1 MNRIYRRVWNR
12 QLNALVVASELATG
26 DSGGTASRDPR
37 TSLLTPSALA
47 LALLCVLA
55 SGPASATESNQS
67 LRDLQALAAKYTQT
81 LPVKVDAEVALAAA
95 ARQAQATPAISA
107 DTRVGLQLSTA
118 SLPLVHEVLPAA
130 VQVKLGANASPQ
142 HVPTPALAADVR
154 AQLGIG
160 AGTQVDTSLAANVS
174 SGSAS
179 PLGLTAD
186 AKAKARVG
194 IAGAPVAS
202 VGAGAK
208 AAAGITTS
216 SQGLSGLKAG
226 IDGNADSHLAIA
238 GHRIEGQG
246 KASATAAVSLPAK
259 EELPGETD
267 DRAITA
273 AFDAGVAGKVRVQG
287 PGGQDVVADRN
298 LKLAGRTVV
307 SAQASTLG
315 LGGLHHGALGD
326 LGGAVGGVVHGVVG
340 TVGSAAGE
348 TLHETVGTVG
358 SAVGGTLH
366 NTVGAVGG
374 TLHGAAGTVG
384 GAVGGVVHDV
394 VGTVGSAVGGTLH
407 ETVGAVGGAVS
418 GVLNGTVGTVGGAV
432 GGTLH
437 NTVGAVGGTLHGAV
451 GTVGSAVGGV
461 LNGTVGNVG
470 GSLGDTLNNTVG
482 AVGGVLDGTVG
493 TVGGAVGGAL
503 NGTVGTI
510 GSAVGGALNGTVGA
524 VGGVL
529 DGTVGTVGG
538 AVGGALNGTVGTV
551 DSAVGG
557 ALNGT
562 VGAVGGVLDGT
573 VGTVGGAV
581 GGALNGTVGTIGSAV
596 GGALNG
602 TVGAVGGVLDGT
614 VGTVG
619 SAVGGA
625 LNGTVGAVGGVLD
638 GTVGT
643 VGGAVGGALNGTVG
657 TVGSAVGS
665 ALNGTVGAVGGVL
678 DGTSGTV
685 GGAVGGALNGTVGA
699 VGGVL
704 DGTVGTV
711 GGALNGTVGTVGSAV
726 GGALN
731 GTVGAVG
738 GVLDG
743 TVGTVGGALN
753 GTVGTVGSA
762 VGGALNGT
770 VGAVGGVLDGTVG
783 TVGGALNGT
792 VGTVG
797 SAVGGAL
804 NGTVGAV
811 GGVLDGTVGTV
822 GGAVGGALNGT
833 VGTVGS
839 AVGGA
844 LNGTVGAVGGVLD
857 GTVGAVGGAVGGVLN
872 GTVGTVGSAVG
883 GALNGTVGAVGGAV
897 GGVLNGTVGAVGG
910 AVGGVLNGTV
920 GTIGGAVGGALNN
933 TVGSV
938 GSVVGGLLGG
948 GSTTPGSGL
957 DGVLTG
963 TLGNVGGAVGNL
975 LEGNLNGTVNN
986 LGGAVGGLV
995 GGTLGGLGLTQPSA
1009 IPPDSPKAP
1018 APADPNAGLIIGTGG
1033 LVGNVGQLIG
1043 PTTSSLFGGDGY
1055 LHNGNLKL
1063 SNANVM
1069 QAYSTVNVLGL
1080 PVVNLSPVGSTLN
1093 GLGGAVTG
1101 GSSHLT
1107 LIGGVTS
1114 DSYIYNIN
1122 NGNPGGLLGL
1132 LLPTDSPAWAAKC
1145 LDIALADISCWAVNA
1160 AQDYQVLMGDGA
1172 FANGSKEVVIGA
1184 NARHEL
1190 PKVDANVAFPGA
1202 GPNDPT
1208 NPTGVPTADYAARM
1222 GHSVIVGDSAVGTAN
1237 GQTLLGAEATSNQA
1251 NSVALGY
1258 RSAALRGAQASYSAY
1273 GLTAAQVSAG
1283 EVSVGTA
1290 NGGERQITNLAA
1302 GSANTD
1308 AVNVAQLKGA
1318 ISLIDDVSAGAV
1330 MYDVDGA
1337 GNPDYRRVTLGNGT
1351 GTTTIGNLAAGA
1363 VTAGSLEAVNG
1374 GQLATTNA
1382 AIAGFFGGITA
1393 FDPVSGAFTAPLF
1406 EISTIS
1412 TDGAIAQGLY
1422 NNATDAFDAVDGSL
1436 VNLNTQ
1442 INDIRNGGTKYLRVN
1457 STGVEAVAT
1466 GADSIAV
1473 GTNARA
1479 TAANA
1484 IAVGA
1489 GSLADRANSVSIGAA
1504 GAERQVTNL
1513 AAGTAATDAVNLGQL
1528 QASEEGALRYDLNG
1542 DGSVNYASATLGQGG
1557 TATTLRNL
1565 GPGQVSATST
1575 EAINGA
1581 QLFAA
1586 NQAVAT
1592 HLGGGAA
1599 VNAAGVLTAPTY
1611 TINNIAANGTISQ
1624 GSYNDVGTAFDA
1636 VSNSLANVAD
1646 QTDDIDKRAVK
1657 YDVDGSGNVVNT
1669 VTLSGTGTGAV
1680 KVTNVAAGS
1689 ILAGSSDAITGDQLF
1704 STNSTI
1710 ASYFG
1715 GSTAF
1720 DGTTNLWTAPS
1731 FSISSI
1737 ATDGTLTANDYSN
1750 VTAAFSAVDGSL
1762 RVLNQ
1767 RITNGGG
1774 SPYLAVNSSAAAAAA
1789 AGAEALAVGPQASA
1803 AGASAVAVGNGA
1815 NASADNSVALG
1826 AGSVASVGAQSGYT
1840 GAYGQTGASNS
1851 AGEVSVGSSGSE
1863 RKITHV
1869 ADGSDDHDATNVGQ
1883 LKNGVNYAIDQSKAY
1898 TDQKIQNITNVAGSF
1913 RANNSNNLADPAATG
1928 ANSAAGG
1935 AGSTAAGANST
1946 ALGNGSQAQAD
1957 NSVALGAG
1965 SVANRA
1971 NTVSVGASGA
1981 ERQVVNVADGTQATD
1996 AVNVRQLQASQQG
2009 TIRYDTTVNGATNFN
2024 SVTLGSSTSG
2034 PTTVRNVAAGTA
2046 GTDAVNVDQLKSG
2059 MAQTL
2064 DWSKAYTDERMGG
2077 FERDL
2082 RRTDNRASAGIASA
2096 MATASLPQPSEAG
2109 RSMASFAAGSYN
2121 GESGVAVGLSGV
2133 SEGGRW
2139 IYKFSGSTNSRGE
2152 AGVAVGAGIQW

>member
-26 DSGGTASRDPR
+26 DSGGGAARDPR
-37 TSLLTPSALA
+37 AFLLMPTALA
-47 LALLCVLA
+47 LALLCALA
-55 SGPASATESNQS
+55 SGHAGASETNQS
-67 LRDLQALAAKYTQT
+67 LRDLQALAAKYAQPM
-81 LPVKVDAEVALAAA
+81 PVKVDAEVALAAA
-95 ARQAQATPAISA
+95 ARQAQSSPAISA
-107 DTRVGLQLSTA
+107 DARLGLQLNTT
-118 SLPLVHEVLPAA
+118 SLPVVRDVLPAA
-130 VQVKLGANASPQ
+130 VQVKLAANTTPKQVA
-142 HVPTPALAADVR
+142 VPALAADVR
-154 AQLGIG
+154 ATVGLGNTAIK
-160 AGTQVDTSLAANVS
+160 AAQVDASLAAHVAP
-174 SGSAS
+174 GAQA
-179 PLGLTAD
+179 PLGVAAD
-186 AKAKARVG
+186 ARARAKVG
-194 IAGAPVAS
+194 IAGHQVAS
-202 VGAGAK
+202 IDSGAQ
-208 AAAGITTS
+208 AAAG
-216 SQGLSGLKAG
+216 LSGSSLKASV
-226 IDGNADSHLAIA
+226 DGDTDAHLAVA
-238 GHRIEGQG
+238 GHHIEGQG
-246 KASATAAVSLPAK
+246 QARATAAVTLPAK
-259 EELPGETD
+259 EELPGDTH
-267 DRAITA
+267 DRAISA
-273 AFDAGVAGKVRVQG
+273 AFDAGAAGKVRVQA
-287 PGGQDVVADRN
+287 PDGQEVVADRN
-298 LKLAGRTVV
+298 LKLAGQATVAAQH
-307 SAQASTLG
+307 SALG
-315 LGGLHHGALGD
+315 VGGLV
-326 LGGAVGGVVHGVVG
+326 GGAVD
-340 TVGSAAGE
+340 
-348 TLHETVGTVG
+348 
-358 SAVGGTLH
+358 
-366 NTVGAVGG
+366 AVGG
-374 TLHGAAGTVG
+374 TLHGAAG
-384 GAVGGVVHDV
+384 AVGS
-394 VGTVGSAVGGTLH
+394 T
-407 ETVGAVGGAVS
+407 
-418 GVLNGTVGTVGGAV
+418 
-432 GGTLH
+432 
-437 NTVGAVGGTLHGAV
+437 
-451 GTVGSAVGGV
+451 
-461 LNGTVGNVG
+461 
-470 GSLGDTLNNTVG
+470 
-482 AVGGVLDGTVG
+482 
-493 TVGGAVGGAL
+493 VGGAL
-503 NGTVGTI
+503 N
-510 GSAVGGALNGTVGA
+510 
-524 VGGVL
+524 
-529 DGTVGTVGG
+529 
-538 AVGGALNGTVGTV
+538 
-551 DSAVGG
+551 
-557 ALNGT
+557 
-562 VGAVGGVLDGT
+562 
-573 VGTVGGAV
+573 
-581 GGALNGTVGTIGSAV
+581 
-596 GGALNG
+596 
-602 TVGAVGGVLDGT
+602 
-614 VGTVG
+614 
-619 SAVGGA
+619 
-625 LNGTVGAVGGVLD
+625 

-657 TVGSAVGS
+657 TVGGAVGG
-665 ALNGTVGAVGGVL
+665 ALNGTVGAVGGAVGGAL
-678 DGTSGTV
+678 NGTVGTV

-699 VGGVL
+699 VGGAVGGTL
-704 DGTVGTV
+704 NNTVGVVGGAV
-711 GGALNGTVGTVGSAV
+711 GGALNGTVGTVGGAVSGALNNTVGAVGGAV

-731 GTVGAVG
+731 GTVGQVGSAVG
-738 GVLDG
+738 GA
-743 TVGTVGGALN
+743 VGGALN
-753 GTVGTVGSA
+753 GTVGTVG
-762 VGGALNGT
+762 GA
-770 VGAVGGVLDGTVG
+770 
-783 TVGGALNGT
+783 VGGALNGT

-797 SAVGGAL
+797 GAVGGAL
-804 NGTVGAV
+804 NGTVGQVGGAV
-811 GGVLDGTVGTV
+811 GGALNGTVGTV
-822 GGAVGGALNGT
+822 GGAVGGTLNNTVGAVGGALNGT

-844 LNGTVGAVGGVLD
+844 LNGTVGQVGGAVGGTLNN
-857 GTVGAVGGAVGGVLN
+857 TVGAVGGALN
-872 GTVGTVGSAVG
+872 GTVGSAVG
-883 GALNGTVGAVGGAV
+883 GALNGTVGQVGGAV
-897 GGVLNGTVGAVGG
+897 GGT
-910 AVGGVLNGTV
+910 
-920 GTIGGAVGGALNN
+920 LNN
-933 TVGSV
+933 TVGTV
-938 GSVVGGLLGG
+938 GSAVGGILNGTTGSPGTGLGG
-948 GSTTPGSGL
+948 VLGS
-957 DGVLTG
+957 
-963 TLGNVGGAVGNL
+963 TLGNVGSAVGNL
-975 LEGNLNGTVNN
+975 LNGNLNGTVGN
-986 LGGAVGGLV
+986 LGSAVGGLV
-995 GGTLGGLGLTQPSA
+995 GGTLGSLGLTQPSA
-1009 IPPDSPKAP
+1009 IPPTSPKAP

-1043 PTTSSLFGGDGY
+1043 PTTTSLFGGDGY
-1055 LHNGNLKL
+1055 VSNGNLKL

-1069 QAYSTVNVLGL
+1069 QTYSAVNVLGL

-1093 GLGGAVTG
+1093 GLGGAATG

-1190 PKVDANVAFPGA
+1190 PKVDANVAFPGD
-1202 GPNDPT
+1202 GVNDPS

-1237 GQTLLGAEATSNQA
+1237 GQTLLGAESTSNQA

-1273 GLTAAQVSAG
+1273 GFTAPQVSAG

-1290 NGGERQITNLAA
+1290 GGGERQITNVAA
-1302 GSANTD
+1302 GSGNTD

-1318 ISLIDDVSAGAV
+1318 ISLINGVADAAVTYDLDAG
-1330 MYDVDGA
+1330 
-1337 GNPDYRRVTLGNGT
+1337 GNPNYRRVTLGAGT

-1374 GQLATTNA
+1374 GQLAATNS
-1382 AIAGFFGGITA
+1382 AIASFFGGRAA
-1393 FDPVSGAFTAPLF
+1393 FDPASGIFTAPLF

-1412 TDGAIAQGLY
+1412 TTGAIAQGLY
-1422 NNATDAFDAVDGSL
+1422 TNATDAFAAVDGSL

-1442 INDIRNGGTKYLRVN
+1442 ITDIRNGGTKYLRVN
-1457 STGVEAVAT
+1457 STGTEAVAS

-1479 TAANA
+1479 TAANS

-1489 GSLADRANSVSIGAA
+1489 GSLADRANTVSIGAA
-1504 GAERQVTNL
+1504 GAERQVINV
-1513 AAGTAATDAVNLGQL
+1513 AAGTAATDAVNVGQL
-1528 QASEEGALRYDLNG
+1528 QASEQGALRYDLNA
-1542 DGSVNYASATLGQGG
+1542 DGSVNYASATLGQAG

-1565 GPGQVSATST
+1565 GPGQVSATSS

-1599 VNAAGVLTAPTY
+1599 VSASGVLTAPTY
-1611 TINNIAANGTISQ
+1611 SINNVAANGTVTK

-1646 QTDDIDKRAVK
+1646 QTGEIDKLAVK
-1657 YDVDGSGNVVNT
+1657 YDVDGSGNVLNS
-1669 VTLSGTGTGAV
+1669 VTLTGTGTGAV
-1680 KVTNVAAGS
+1680 KITNVAAGS

-1704 STNSTI
+1704 STHSTI
-1710 ASYFG
+1710 ANYFG
-1715 GSTAF
+1715 GTTAYN
-1720 DGTTNLWTAPS
+1720 GTTNAWTAPT

-1737 ATDGTLTANDYSN
+1737 ATDGTFTSGDYNN
-1750 VTAAFSAVDGSL
+1750 VTAAFTAVDGSL
-1762 RVLNQ
+1762 KVLNQ

-1774 SPYLAVNSSAAAAAA
+1774 GSAYLAVNSTAAAATA
-1789 AGAEALAVGPQASA
+1789 AGAEGVAVGPQASA
-1803 AGASAVAVGNGA
+1803 AGANSVAVGNGA
-1815 NASADNSVALG
+1815 SSSAGNSVALG

-1869 ADGSDDHDATNVGQ
+1869 ADGSDTYDATNVGQ
-1883 LKNGVNYAIDQSKAY
+1883 LKNGVNYAIDESKKY

-1913 RANNSNNLADPAATG
+1913 RANNTNNLADPSASG

-1981 ERQVVNVADGTQATD
+1981 ERQVVNVADGSQATD

-2009 TIRYDTTVNGATNFN
+2009 TIRYDTTVNGATNYN
-2024 SVTLGSSTSG
+2024 SVTLGSTSSG

-2082 RRTDNRASAGIASA
+2082 RKTDNRASAGIASA
-2096 MATASLPQPSEAG
+2096 MATAALPQPSEAG
-2109 RSMASFAAGSYN
+2109 RSMASIAAGSYN
-2121 GESGVAVGLSGV
+2121 GESGVALGISGV

>member
-26 DSGGTASRDPR
+26 DSGGSAARDPR
-37 TSLLTPSALA
+37 SILLVPTALA
-47 LALLCVLA
+47 LALLCALA
-55 SGPASATESNQS
+55 SGHAGASESNQS
-67 LRDLQALAAKYTQT
+67 LRDLQALAAKYTQPM
-81 LPVKVDAEVALAAA
+81 PVKVDAEVALAAA
-95 ARQAQATPAISA
+95 ARQAQSSPAISA
-107 DTRVGLQLSTA
+107 DARVGLQLSTA
-118 SLPLVHEVLPAA
+118 SLPVVRDVLPAT
-130 VQVKLGANASPQ
+130 VQVKLAAGSTPKQVA
-142 HVPTPALAADVR
+142 VPGLAADVR
-154 AQLGIG
+154 ASVGLGN
-160 AGTQVDTSLAANVS
+160 AALRAAQADASLAAQV
-174 SGSAS
+174 APAAQA
-179 PLGLTAD
+179 PLGIAAD
-186 AKAKARVG
+186 ARARAKVG
-194 IAGAPVAS
+194 LAGAQVAS
-202 VGAGAK
+202 IDSSAK
-208 AAAGITTS
+208 AAAGVS
-216 SQGLSGLKAG
+216 AASAGGLPGLKATAAG
-226 IDGNADSHLAIA
+226 ALDAKLTMA
-238 GHRIEGQG
+238 GHQIDAQGQA
-246 KASATAAVSLPAK
+246 KATAAVTLPAK
-259 EELPGETD
+259 EELPGETH

-273 AFDAGVAGKVRVQG
+273 AFDTGVAGKVRVQA
-287 PGGQDVVADRN
+287 PDGQEVVADRN
-298 LKLAGRTVV
+298 LKLAGQATVAAQN
-307 SAQASTLG
+307 SALG
-315 LGGLHHGALGD
+315 VGGL
-326 LGGAVGGVVHGVVG
+326 VGGVV
-340 TVGSAAGE
+340 
-348 TLHETVGTVG
+348 
-358 SAVGGTLH
+358 
-366 NTVGAVGG
+366 
-374 TLHGAAGTVG
+374 GAAG
-384 GAVGGVVHDV
+384 
-394 VGTVGSAVGGTLH
+394 
-407 ETVGAVGGAVS
+407 
-418 GVLNGTVGTVGGAV
+418 N
-432 GGTLH
+432 
-437 NTVGAVGGTLHGAV
+437 
-451 GTVGSAVGGV
+451 
-461 LNGTVGNVG
+461 
-470 GSLGDTLNNTVG
+470 
-482 AVGGVLDGTVG
+482 
-493 TVGGAVGGAL
+493 AVGGAL
-503 NGTVGTI
+503 NGTVG
-510 GSAVGGALNGTVGA
+510 SMGGALGGT
-524 VGGVL
+524 L
-529 DGTVGTVGG
+529 NNTV
-538 AVGGALNGTVGTV
+538 
-551 DSAVGG
+551 
-557 ALNGT
+557 
-562 VGAVGGVLDGT
+562 
-573 VGTVGGAV
+573 
-581 GGALNGTVGTIGSAV
+581 
-596 GGALNG
+596 
-602 TVGAVGGVLDGT
+602 
-614 VGTVG
+614 
-619 SAVGGA
+619 
-625 LNGTVGAVGGVLD
+625 
-638 GTVGT
+638 
-643 VGGAVGGALNGTVG
+643 
-657 TVGSAVGS
+657 
-665 ALNGTVGAVGGVL
+665 
-678 DGTSGTV
+678 
-685 GGAVGGALNGTVGA
+685 
-699 VGGVL
+699 
-704 DGTVGTV
+704 
-711 GGALNGTVGTVGSAV
+711 
-726 GGALN
+726 
-731 GTVGAVG
+731 
-738 GVLDG
+738 
-743 TVGTVGGALN
+743 
-753 GTVGTVGSA
+753 
-762 VGGALNGT
+762 
-770 VGAVGGVLDGTVG
+770 
-783 TVGGALNGT
+783 
-792 VGTVG
+792 
-797 SAVGGAL
+797 
-804 NGTVGAV
+804 
-811 GGVLDGTVGTV
+811 
-822 GGAVGGALNGT
+822 GAVGGALNGT

-844 LNGTVGAVGGVLD
+844 LNGTVGSVGGAVGGTLNNTVGAVGGALNSAVGTVGGALNGTVGNVGGAVGGTLNNTVGAVGGALNGAVGTVGTVGGAVGGALNGTVGNVGGAVGGTLNNTVGAVGGALNGAVGTVGGALNGTVGNVGGAVGGTLNNTVGAVGGALNGAVGTVGAVSGAVGGALNGTVGNVGGSVGGTLNNTLGAVGGALNGAVGTVGAVGGAVSGALNGTVGNVGGAVGGTLNNTVGAVGGALNGAV
-857 GTVGAVGGAVGGVLN
+857 GTVGAVGGAVGGALNGTVGNVGGAVGGTLNNTVGAVGGALNGTVGTVGGAVGGALN

-883 GALNGTVGAVGGAV
+883 TVGSTV
-897 GGVLNGTVGAVGG
+897 GGVLSGATGG
-910 AVGGVLNGTV
+910 STGGLGGVLGN
-920 GTIGGAVGGALNN
+920 
-933 TVGSV
+933 
-938 GSVVGGLLGG
+938 
-948 GSTTPGSGL
+948 
-957 DGVLTG
+957 
-963 TLGNVGGAVGNL
+963 TLGNVGSAVGNL
-975 LEGNLNGTVNN
+975 LNGNLNGTLGN
-986 LGGAVGGLV
+986 LGSAVGGLV
-995 GGTLGGLGLTQPSA
+995 GGTLGGLGLTKPSA
-1009 IPPDSPKAP
+1009 IPPTSPKAP
-1018 APADPNAGLIIGTGG
+1018 AAADPNAGLIIGTGG

-1043 PTTSSLFGGDGY
+1043 PTTTSLFGGNGY
-1055 LHNGNLKL
+1055 LSNGNLKL

-1069 QAYSTVNVLGL
+1069 QTYSTVNVLGL

-1132 LLPTDSPAWAAKC
+1132 LLPKDSPAWAAKC

-1202 GPNDPT
+1202 GTNDPS

-1273 GLTAAQVSAG
+1273 GLTAPQVSAG

-1290 NGGERQITNLAA
+1290 GGGERQITNLAA

-1318 ISLIDDVSAGAV
+1318 ISLINGVADVAV
-1330 MYDVDGA
+1330 TYDLDGA
-1337 GNPDYRRVTLGNGT
+1337 GNPNYRRVTLGAGT
-1351 GTTTIGNLAAGA
+1351 GTTTIGNLAGGA

-1374 GQLATTNA
+1374 GQLAGTNA
-1382 AIAGFFGGITA
+1382 AIASFFGGRAA
-1393 FDPVSGAFTAPLF
+1393 FDPATGAFTAPLF

-1412 TDGAIAQGLY
+1412 TGGAIAKGLY
-1422 NNATDAFDAVDGSL
+1422 TNATDAFAAVDGSL

-1442 INDIRNGGTKYLRVN
+1442 ITDIRNGGTKYLRVN
-1457 STGVEAVAT
+1457 STGTEAVASGT
-1466 GADSIAV
+1466 DSIAV

-1479 TAANA
+1479 TAANS

-1504 GAERQVTNL
+1504 GAERQVTNM
-1513 AAGTAATDAVNLGQL
+1513 AAGTAATDAVNVGQL
-1528 QASEEGALRYDLNG
+1528 QAAAAGALRYDLNG

-1565 GPGQVSATST
+1565 GPGQVSATSS

-1599 VNAAGVLTAPTY
+1599 VNASGVLTAPTY
-1611 TINNIAANGTISQ
+1611 SINNIAANGTITK

-1646 QTDDIDKRAVK
+1646 QTGEIDKLAVK
-1657 YDVDGSGNVVNT
+1657 YDVDGSGNVINSVS
-1669 VTLSGTGTGAV
+1669 LKGTGTGAV

-1704 STNSTI
+1704 STHSTI

-1715 GSTAF
+1715 GNTAF
-1720 DGTTNLWTAPS
+1720 NGTTNVWTAPK

-1737 ATDGTLTANDYSN
+1737 ATDGSFTSGDYNN
-1750 VTAAFSAVDGSL
+1750 VTAAFNAVDGSL
-1762 RVLNQ
+1762 KVLNQ

-1774 SPYLAVNSSAAAAAA
+1774 GSAYLAVNSTAAAATA
-1789 AGAEALAVGPQASA
+1789 AGAEAVAVGPQASA
-1803 AGASAVAVGNGA
+1803 AGANSVAVGNGA
-1815 NASADNSVALG
+1815 SSSAGNSVALG

-1883 LKNGVNYAIDQSKAY
+1883 LKNGVNYAIDQSKSY
-1898 TDQKIQNITNVAGSF
+1898 TDQKIKNITNVAGSF
-1913 RANNSNNLADPAATG
+1913 RANNTNNLADPSASG

-1971 NTVSVGASGA
+1971 NTVSVGAAGA
-1981 ERQVVNVADGTQATD
+1981 ERQVVNVADGSQATD

-2009 TIRYDTTVNGATNFN
+2009 TIRYDTTVNGATNYN
-2024 SVTLGSSTSG
+2024 SVTLGSTGSG

-2082 RRTDNRASAGIASA
+2082 RKTDNRASAGIASA
-2096 MATASLPQPSEAG
+2096 MATAALPQPSEAG
-2109 RSMASFAAGSYN
+2109 RSMASIAAGSYN
-2121 GESGVAVGLSGV
+2121 GESGVALGISGV

>member
-26 DSGGTASRDPR
+26 DSGGSAARDPR
-37 TSLLTPSALA
+37 SALLMPTALA
-47 LALLCVLA
+47 LALLCALA
-55 SGPASATESNQS
+55 SGHAGASESNQS
-67 LRDLQALAAKYTQT
+67 LRDLQALAAKYAQ
-81 LPVKVDAEVALAAA
+81 PMPAKVDAEVALAAA
-95 ARQAQATPAISA
+95 SRQAQSSPAISA
-107 DTRVGLQLSTA
+107 DARVGLQLSTN
-118 SLPLVHEVLPAA
+118 SLPIVRDVLPAT
-130 VQVKLGANASPQ
+130 VQVKLAANAAPKQ
-142 HVPTPALAADVR
+142 VAVPALAADVR
-154 AQLGIG
+154 ANVGLGHAASHVAKID
-160 AGTQVDTSLAANVS
+160 ASLAANVAP
-174 SGSAS
+174 SAHA
-179 PLGLTAD
+179 PLGVAAD
-186 AKAKARVG
+186 AQAKAGVG
-194 IAGAPVAS
+194 IAGTQVAS
-202 VGAGAK
+202 IDTGAKSAAAVAGAP
-208 AAAGITTS
+208 AGS
-216 SQGLSGLKAG
+216 LSGLKASVDG
-226 IDGNADSHLAIA
+226 KVDSQLKLAGHQIDGQ
-238 GHRIEGQG
+238 GQV
-246 KASATAAVSLPAK
+246 KATAAVTLPAK
-259 EELPGETD
+259 EELPGETH

-273 AFDAGVAGKVRVQG
+273 AFDTGVAGKVRVQA
-287 PGGQDVVADRN
+287 PDGQEVVADRN
-298 LKLAGRTVV
+298 LKLAGQATVAAQN
-307 SAQASTLG
+307 SALG
-315 LGGLHHGALGD
+315 VGGL
-326 LGGAVGGVVHGVVG
+326 VGGVV
-340 TVGSAAGE
+340 
-348 TLHETVGTVG
+348 
-358 SAVGGTLH
+358 
-366 NTVGAVGG
+366 
-374 TLHGAAGTVG
+374 GAAG
-384 GAVGGVVHDV
+384 
-394 VGTVGSAVGGTLH
+394 
-407 ETVGAVGGAVS
+407 
-418 GVLNGTVGTVGGAV
+418 
-432 GGTLH
+432 
-437 NTVGAVGGTLHGAV
+437 
-451 GTVGSAVGGV
+451 
-461 LNGTVGNVG
+461 
-470 GSLGDTLNNTVG
+470 G

-493 TVGGAVGGAL
+493 NTVDAVGGAL
-503 NGTVGTI
+503 H
-510 GSAVGGALNGTVGA
+510 
-524 VGGVL
+524 
-529 DGTVGTVGG
+529 GTVGTVGG
-538 AVGGALNGTVGTV
+538 AVGSTLNG
-551 DSAVGG
+551 A
-557 ALNGT
+557 
-562 VGAVGGVLDGT
+562 
-573 VGTVGGAV
+573 
-581 GGALNGTVGTIGSAV
+581 
-596 GGALNG
+596 
-602 TVGAVGGVLDGT
+602 
-614 VGTVG
+614 
-619 SAVGGA
+619 
-625 LNGTVGAVGGVLD
+625 
-638 GTVGT
+638 
-643 VGGAVGGALNGTVG
+643 
-657 TVGSAVGS
+657 
-665 ALNGTVGAVGGVL
+665 
-678 DGTSGTV
+678 
-685 GGAVGGALNGTVGA
+685 
-699 VGGVL
+699 
-704 DGTVGTV
+704 
-711 GGALNGTVGTVGSAV
+711 
-726 GGALN
+726 
-731 GTVGAVG
+731 
-738 GVLDG
+738 
-743 TVGTVGGALN
+743 
-753 GTVGTVGSA
+753 
-762 VGGALNGT
+762 
-770 VGAVGGVLDGTVG
+770 
-783 TVGGALNGT
+783 
-792 VGTVG
+792 
-797 SAVGGAL
+797 
-804 NGTVGAV
+804 
-811 GGVLDGTVGTV
+811 VGTV

-844 LNGTVGAVGGVLD
+844 LNGAV
-857 GTVGAVGGAVGGVLN
+857 GTVGAVGGTVGGALN
-872 GTVGTVGSAVG
+872 GTVGSVGSTVGGALNGAVGTVGAIGGAVG
-883 GALNGTVGAVGGAV
+883 GALNGTVGSVGSTVGGA
-897 GGVLNGTVGAVGG
+897 LNGAVGTVGAVGG
-910 AVGGVLNGTV
+910 TVGGALNGTV
-920 GTIGGAVGGALNN
+920 GSVGGAVGGTLNN
-933 TVGSV
+933 TVGAV
-938 GSVVGGLLGG
+938 GSTVSGVLNGATGGSTGGLGGLLG
-948 GSTTPGSGL
+948 
-957 DGVLTG
+957 D

-975 LEGNLNGTVNN
+975 LNGNLNGTIGN
-986 LGGAVGGLV
+986 LGSAVGGLV
-995 GGTLGGLGLTQPSA
+995 GGTLGGLGLTKPSA
-1009 IPPDSPKAP
+1009 IPPTSPKAP

-1043 PTTSSLFGGDGY
+1043 PTTTSLFGGNGY
-1055 LHNGNLKL
+1055 LSNGNLKL

-1069 QAYSTVNVLGL
+1069 QTYSTVNVLGL

-1132 LLPTDSPAWAAKC
+1132 LLPKDSPAWAAKC

-1202 GPNDPT
+1202 GTNDPS

-1273 GLTAAQVSAG
+1273 GLTAPQVSAG

-1290 NGGERQITNLAA
+1290 GGGERQITNVAA
-1302 GSANTD
+1302 GSVNTD

-1318 ISLIDDVSAGAV
+1318 ISLIDDVAAAAV
-1330 MYDVDGA
+1330 TYDLDGA
-1337 GNPDYRRVTLGNGT
+1337 GNPNYRRVTLGAGT
-1351 GTTTIGNLAAGA
+1351 GTTTIGNLAGGA

-1374 GQLATTNA
+1374 GQLAATNA
-1382 AIAGFFGGITA
+1382 AIASFFGGRAA
-1393 FDPVSGAFTAPLF
+1393 FDPASGAFTAPLF

-1412 TDGAIAQGLY
+1412 TGGAIAKGLY
-1422 NNATDAFDAVDGSL
+1422 ENATDAFAAVDGSL

-1442 INDIRNGGTKYLRVN
+1442 ITDIRNGGTKYLRVN
-1457 STGVEAVAT
+1457 STGTEALAS

-1479 TAANA
+1479 TAANS

-1504 GAERQVTNL
+1504 GAERQVTNM

-1528 QASEEGALRYDLNG
+1528 QASEQGALRYDLNG
-1542 DGSVNYASATLGQGG
+1542 DGSVNYASATLGQAG

-1565 GPGQVSATST
+1565 GPGQVSATSS

-1599 VNAAGVLTAPTY
+1599 VNASGVLTAPTY
-1611 TINNIAANGTISQ
+1611 AINNVAANGTVTK

-1646 QTDDIDKRAVK
+1646 QTGEIDKLAVK
-1657 YDVDGSGNVVNT
+1657 YDVDGSGNVLNS
-1669 VTLSGTGTGAV
+1669 VTLTGTGTGAV
-1680 KVTNVAAGS
+1680 KITNVAAGS

-1704 STNSTI
+1704 NTNSTI
-1710 ASYFG
+1710 ANYFG
-1715 GSTAF
+1715 GTTAYN
-1720 DGTTNLWTAPS
+1720 GTTNVWTAPK

-1737 ATDGTLTANDYSN
+1737 ATDGTFTSGDYNN
-1750 VTAAFSAVDGSL
+1750 VTAAFTAVDGSL
-1762 RVLNQ
+1762 KVLNQ

-1774 SPYLAVNSSAAAAAA
+1774 GSAYLAVNSTAAAATA
-1789 AGAEALAVGPQASA
+1789 AGAEAVAVGPQASA
-1803 AGASAVAVGNGA
+1803 AGANSVAVGNGA
-1815 NASADNSVALG
+1815 SASAGNSVALG

-1851 AGEVSVGSSGSE
+1851 AGEVSVGSTGSE

-1869 ADGSDDHDATNVGQ
+1869 ADGSDTYDATNVGQ
-1883 LKNGVNYAIDQSKAY
+1883 LKNGVNYAIDESKKY

-1913 RANNSNNLADPAATG
+1913 RANNTNNLADPSASG

-1981 ERQVVNVADGTQATD
+1981 ERQVVNVADGSQATD

-2009 TIRYDTTVNGATNFN
+2009 TIRYDTTVNGATNYN
-2024 SVTLGSSTSG
+2024 SVTLGSTNSG

-2082 RRTDNRASAGIASA
+2082 RKTDNRASAGIASA
-2096 MATASLPQPSEAG
+2096 MATAALPQPSEAG
-2109 RSMASFAAGSYN
+2109 RSMASVAAGSYN
-2121 GESGVAVGLSGV
+2121 GESGVAVGISGV

>member
-26 DSGGTASRDPR
+26 DSGGSAARDPR
-37 TSLLTPSALA
+37 AFLLMPTALA
-47 LALLCVLA
+47 LALLCALA
-55 SGPASATESNQS
+55 SGHAGASETNQS
-67 LRDLQALAAKYTQT
+67 LRDLQALAAKYAQPM
-81 LPVKVDAEVALAAA
+81 PVKVDAEVALAAA
-95 ARQAQATPAISA
+95 ARQAQNSPAISA
-107 DTRVGLQLSTA
+107 DARLGLQLNTT
-118 SLPLVHEVLPAA
+118 SLPLVPDVLPAT
-130 VQVKLGANASPQ
+130 VQVKLAANT
-142 HVPTPALAADVR
+142 VPKQVAVPALAADVR
-154 AQLGIG
+154 ANVGVG
-160 AGTQVDTSLAANVS
+160 NAAARAAQVDASLAAHVAP
-174 SGSAS
+174 GAQA
-179 PLGLTAD
+179 PLGVAAD
-186 AKAKARVG
+186 TRARAKVG
-194 IAGAPVAS
+194 IAGRQVAS
-202 VGAGAK
+202 IDTGAR
-208 AAAGITTS
+208 AAAG
-216 SQGLSGLKAG
+216 LSGAAAGSLPGLKATV
-226 IDGNADSHLAIA
+226 DGKADTHLAVA
-238 GHRIEGQG
+238 GHHIEGQG
-246 KASATAAVSLPAK
+246 QARATAAVTLPAK
-259 EELPGETD
+259 EELPGETH
-267 DRAITA
+267 DRAISA
-273 AFDAGVAGKVRVQG
+273 AFDAGVAGKVRVQA
-287 PGGQDVVADRN
+287 PDGQEVVADRN
-298 LKLAGRTVV
+298 LKLAGQATVA
-307 SAQASTLG
+307 AQHS
-315 LGGLHHGALGD
+315 ALGVGN
-326 LGGAVGGVVHGVVG
+326 LVGGA
-340 TVGSAAGE
+340 
-348 TLHETVGTVG
+348 
-358 SAVGGTLH
+358 
-366 NTVGAVGG
+366 VGAVGG
-374 TLHGAAGTVG
+374 TLHSAAG
-384 GAVGGVVHDV
+384 A
-394 VGTVGSAVGGTLH
+394 
-407 ETVGAVGGAVS
+407 
-418 GVLNGTVGTVGGAV
+418 
-432 GGTLH
+432 
-437 NTVGAVGGTLHGAV
+437 
-451 GTVGSAVGGV
+451 
-461 LNGTVGNVG
+461 
-470 GSLGDTLNNTVG
+470 
-482 AVGGVLDGTVG
+482 
-493 TVGGAVGGAL
+493 
-503 NGTVGTI
+503 
-510 GSAVGGALNGTVGA
+510 
-524 VGGVL
+524 
-529 DGTVGTVGG
+529 
-538 AVGGALNGTVGTV
+538 
-551 DSAVGG
+551 
-557 ALNGT
+557 
-562 VGAVGGVLDGT
+562 
-573 VGTVGGAV
+573 
-581 GGALNGTVGTIGSAV
+581 
-596 GGALNG
+596 
-602 TVGAVGGVLDGT
+602 
-614 VGTVG
+614 VG

-625 LNGTVGAVGGVLD
+625 LNGTVS
-638 GTVGT
+638 
-643 VGGAVGGALNGTVG
+643 
-657 TVGSAVGS
+657 TVGSAVGGT
-665 ALNGTVGAVGGVL
+665 LNNTVGAVG
-678 DGTSGTV
+678 D
-685 GGAVGGALNGTVGA
+685 A
-699 VGGVL
+699 
-704 DGTVGTV
+704 V

-731 GTVGAVG
+731 GTVGQVGSAVG
-738 GVLDG
+738 GTLNN
-743 TVGTVGGALN
+743 TVGAVGGAVDGALN

-770 VGAVGGVLDGTVG
+770 VGQ
-783 TVGGALNGT
+783 
-792 VGTVG
+792 VG
-797 SAVGGAL
+797 SAVGGTL
-804 NGTVGAV
+804 NNTVGA
-811 GGVLDGTVGTV
+811 V

-844 LNGTVGAVGGVLD
+844 LNGTVGQVGGAVGGTLNN
-857 GTVGAVGGAVGGVLN
+857 TVGAVGGALN

-883 GALNGTVGAVGGAV
+883 GALNGTVGQVGGAV
-897 GGVLNGTVGAVGG
+897 DGA
-910 AVGGVLNGTV
+910 LNGTV
-920 GTIGGAVGGALNN
+920 GTVGSAVGGALNG
-933 TVGSV
+933 TVGQVGSAVGGILNGTTGSPTGDLGGVLGSTLGSV
-938 GSVVGGLLGG
+938 GS
-948 GSTTPGSGL
+948 
-957 DGVLTG
+957 
-963 TLGNVGGAVGNL
+963 AVGNL
-975 LEGNLNGTVNN
+975 LNGNLNGTVGN
-986 LGGAVGGLV
+986 LGTAVGGLV
-995 GGTLGGLGLTQPSA
+995 GGTLGSLGLTQPSA
-1009 IPPDSPKAP
+1009 IPPTSPKAP

-1043 PTTSSLFGGDGY
+1043 PTTTSLFGGNGY
-1055 LHNGNLKL
+1055 LSNGNLKL

-1069 QAYSTVNVLGL
+1069 QTYSTVNVLGL

-1093 GLGGAVTG
+1093 GLGGAATG

-1190 PKVDANVAFPGA
+1190 PKVDANVAFPGD
-1202 GPNDPT
+1202 GVNDPS

-1222 GHSVIVGDSAVGTAN
+1222 GHSVVVGDSAVGTAN

-1273 GLTAAQVSAG
+1273 GLTAPQVSAG

-1290 NGGERQITNLAA
+1290 GGGERQITNLAA

-1318 ISLIDDVSAGAV
+1318 ISLIDDVASAAV
-1330 MYDVDGA
+1330 TYDLDGS
-1337 GNPDYRRVTLGNGT
+1337 GNPNYRQVTLGAGT

-1374 GQLATTNA
+1374 GQLAATNS
-1382 AIAGFFGGITA
+1382 AIASFFGGRAA
-1393 FDPVSGAFTAPLF
+1393 FDPASGIFTAPLF

-1412 TDGAIAQGLY
+1412 TGGAIAKGLY
-1422 NNATDAFDAVDGSL
+1422 ENATDAFAAVDGSL

-1442 INDIRNGGTKYLRVN
+1442 ITDIRNGGTKYLRVN
-1457 STGVEAVAT
+1457 STGTEALAT

-1479 TAANA
+1479 TAANS

-1504 GAERQVTNL
+1504 GAERQVTNM
-1513 AAGTAATDAVNLGQL
+1513 AAGTAATDAVNVGQL
-1528 QASEEGALRYDLNG
+1528 QASEQGALRYDLNA
-1542 DGSVNYASATLGQGG
+1542 DGSVNYASATLGQTG

-1565 GPGQVSATST
+1565 GPGQVSPTSS

-1599 VNAAGVLTAPTY
+1599 VDANGVLTAPTY
-1611 TINNIAANGTISQ
+1611 SINNVAANGTVTK

-1646 QTDDIDKRAVK
+1646 QTGEIDKLAVK
-1657 YDVDGSGNVVNT
+1657 YDVDGSGNVLNS
-1669 VTLSGTGTGAV
+1669 VTLTGTGTGAV
-1680 KVTNVAAGS
+1680 KITNVAAGS

-1710 ASYFG
+1710 ATYFG
-1715 GSTAF
+1715 GTTAYN
-1720 DGTTNLWTAPS
+1720 GTTNVWTAPT

-1737 ATDGTLTANDYSN
+1737 ATDGTFTSGDYNN
-1750 VTAAFSAVDGSL
+1750 VTAAFTAVDGSL
-1762 RVLNQ
+1762 KVLNQ

-1774 SPYLAVNSSAAAAAA
+1774 GSAYLAVNSTAAAATA
-1789 AGAEALAVGPQASA
+1789 AGAEAVAVGPQASA
-1803 AGASAVAVGNGA
+1803 AGANSVAVGNGA
-1815 NASADNSVALG
+1815 SSSAGNSVALG

-1869 ADGSDDHDATNVGQ
+1869 ADGSDTYDATNVGQ
-1883 LKNGVNYAIDQSKAY
+1883 LKNGVNYAIDESKKY

-1913 RANNSNNLADPAATG
+1913 RANNTNNLADPSASG

-1971 NTVSVGASGA
+1971 NTVSVGAAGA
-1981 ERQVVNVADGTQATD
+1981 ERQVVNVADGSQATD

-2009 TIRYDTTVNGATNFN
+2009 TIRYDTTVNGATNYN
-2024 SVTLGSSTSG
+2024 SVTLGSTSSG

-2082 RRTDNRASAGIASA
+2082 RKTDNRASAGIASA
-2096 MATASLPQPSEAG
+2096 MATAALPQPSEAG
-2109 RSMASFAAGSYN
+2109 RSMASIAAGSYN
-2121 GESGVAVGLSGV
+2121 GESGVAVGISGV

>member
-26 DSGGTASRDPR
+26 DSGGSAARDPR
-37 TSLLTPSALA
+37 SALLMPTALA
-47 LALLCVLA
+47 LALLCALA
-55 SGPASATESNQS
+55 SGHAGASESNQS
-67 LRDLQALAAKYTQT
+67 LRDLQALAAKYAQPM
-81 LPVKVDAEVALAAA
+81 PVKVDAEVALAAA
-95 ARQAQATPAISA
+95 SRQAQSSPAISA
-107 DTRVGLQLSTA
+107 DARVSLQLSTN
-118 SLPLVHEVLPAA
+118 SLPIVRDVLPAT
-130 VQVKLGANASPQ
+130 VQVKLAANAAPKQ
-142 HVPTPALAADVR
+142 VAVPALAADVR
-154 AQLGIG
+154 ANVGLGHAASHVAKID
-160 AGTQVDTSLAANVS
+160 ASLAANVAP
-174 SGSAS
+174 SAHA
-179 PLGLTAD
+179 PLGVAAD
-186 AKAKARVG
+186 AQAKAGVG
-194 IAGAPVAS
+194 IAGTQVAS
-202 VGAGAK
+202 IDTGAK
-208 AAAGITTS
+208 AAAAVAGAPAGS
-216 SQGLSGLKAG
+216 LSGLKASVDG
-226 IDGNADSHLAIA
+226 KVDSQLKLAGHQIDGQ
-238 GHRIEGQG
+238 GQV
-246 KASATAAVSLPAK
+246 KATAAVTLPAK
-259 EELPGETD
+259 EELPGETH

-273 AFDAGVAGKVRVQG
+273 AFDTGVAGKVRVQA
-287 PGGQDVVADRN
+287 PDGQEVVADRN
-298 LKLAGRTVV
+298 LKLAGQATVAAQN
-307 SAQASTLG
+307 SALG
-315 LGGLHHGALGD
+315 VGGL
-326 LGGAVGGVVHGVVG
+326 VGGVV
-340 TVGSAAGE
+340 
-348 TLHETVGTVG
+348 
-358 SAVGGTLH
+358 
-366 NTVGAVGG
+366 
-374 TLHGAAGTVG
+374 GAAG
-384 GAVGGVVHDV
+384 
-394 VGTVGSAVGGTLH
+394 
-407 ETVGAVGGAVS
+407 
-418 GVLNGTVGTVGGAV
+418 
-432 GGTLH
+432 
-437 NTVGAVGGTLHGAV
+437 
-451 GTVGSAVGGV
+451 
-461 LNGTVGNVG
+461 
-470 GSLGDTLNNTVG
+470 G

-493 TVGGAVGGAL
+493 NTVDAVGGAL
-503 NGTVGTI
+503 H
-510 GSAVGGALNGTVGA
+510 
-524 VGGVL
+524 
-529 DGTVGTVGG
+529 GTVGTVGG
-538 AVGGALNGTVGTV
+538 AVGSTLNG
-551 DSAVGG
+551 A
-557 ALNGT
+557 
-562 VGAVGGVLDGT
+562 
-573 VGTVGGAV
+573 
-581 GGALNGTVGTIGSAV
+581 
-596 GGALNG
+596 
-602 TVGAVGGVLDGT
+602 
-614 VGTVG
+614 
-619 SAVGGA
+619 
-625 LNGTVGAVGGVLD
+625 
-638 GTVGT
+638 
-643 VGGAVGGALNGTVG
+643 
-657 TVGSAVGS
+657 
-665 ALNGTVGAVGGVL
+665 
-678 DGTSGTV
+678 
-685 GGAVGGALNGTVGA
+685 
-699 VGGVL
+699 
-704 DGTVGTV
+704 
-711 GGALNGTVGTVGSAV
+711 
-726 GGALN
+726 
-731 GTVGAVG
+731 
-738 GVLDG
+738 
-743 TVGTVGGALN
+743 
-753 GTVGTVGSA
+753 
-762 VGGALNGT
+762 
-770 VGAVGGVLDGTVG
+770 
-783 TVGGALNGT
+783 
-792 VGTVG
+792 
-797 SAVGGAL
+797 
-804 NGTVGAV
+804 
-811 GGVLDGTVGTV
+811 VGTV

-844 LNGTVGAVGGVLD
+844 LNGAV
-857 GTVGAVGGAVGGVLN
+857 GTVGAVGGTVAGALN
-872 GTVGTVGSAVG
+872 GTAGSVGSTVGGALNGAVGTVGAVGGTVG
-883 GALNGTVGAVGGAV
+883 GALNGTVGSVGGAV
-897 GGVLNGTVGAVGG
+897 GGTLNNTVGAVGST
-910 AVGGVLNGTV
+910 VSGVLNGAT
-920 GTIGGAVGGALNN
+920 GGSTGGL
-933 TVGSV
+933 
-938 GSVVGGLLGG
+938 GGLLG
-948 GSTTPGSGL
+948 
-957 DGVLTG
+957 D

-975 LEGNLNGTVNN
+975 LNGNLNGTIGN
-986 LGGAVGGLV
+986 LGSAVGGLV
-995 GGTLGGLGLTQPSA
+995 GGTLGGLGLTKPSA
-1009 IPPDSPKAP
+1009 IPPTSPKAP

-1043 PTTSSLFGGDGY
+1043 PTTTSLFGGNGY
-1055 LHNGNLKL
+1055 LSNGNLKL

-1069 QAYSTVNVLGL
+1069 QTYSTVNVLGL

-1132 LLPTDSPAWAAKC
+1132 LLPKDSPAWAAKC

-1202 GPNDPT
+1202 GTNDPS

-1273 GLTAAQVSAG
+1273 GLTAPQVSAG

-1290 NGGERQITNLAA
+1290 GGGERQITNVAA
-1302 GSANTD
+1302 GSVNTD

-1318 ISLIDDVSAGAV
+1318 ISLIDDVAAAAV
-1330 MYDVDGA
+1330 TYDLDGA
-1337 GNPDYRRVTLGNGT
+1337 GNPNYRRVTLGAGT
-1351 GTTTIGNLAAGA
+1351 GTTTIGNLAGGA

-1374 GQLATTNA
+1374 GQLAATNA
-1382 AIAGFFGGITA
+1382 AIASFFGGRAA
-1393 FDPVSGAFTAPLF
+1393 FDPASGAFTAPLF

-1412 TDGAIAQGLY
+1412 TGGAIAKGLY
-1422 NNATDAFDAVDGSL
+1422 ENATDAFAAVDGSL

-1442 INDIRNGGTKYLRVN
+1442 ITDIRNGGTKYLRVN
-1457 STGVEAVAT
+1457 STGTEALAS

-1479 TAANA
+1479 TAANS

-1528 QASEEGALRYDLNG
+1528 QASEQGALRYDLNG
-1542 DGSVNYASATLGQGG
+1542 DGSVNYASATLGQAG

-1565 GPGQVSATST
+1565 GPGQVSVTSS

-1599 VNAAGVLTAPTY
+1599 VNASGVLTAPTY
-1611 TINNIAANGTISQ
+1611 AINNVAANGTVTK

-1646 QTDDIDKRAVK
+1646 QTGEIDKLAVK
-1657 YDVDGSGNVVNT
+1657 YDVDGSGNVLNS
-1669 VTLSGTGTGAV
+1669 VTLTGTGTGAV
-1680 KVTNVAAGS
+1680 KITNVAAGS

-1704 STNSTI
+1704 NTNSTI
-1710 ASYFG
+1710 ANYFG
-1715 GSTAF
+1715 GTTAYN
-1720 DGTTNLWTAPS
+1720 GTTNVWTAPK

-1737 ATDGTLTANDYSN
+1737 ATDGTFTSGDYNN
-1750 VTAAFSAVDGSL
+1750 VTAAFTAVDGSL
-1762 RVLNQ
+1762 KVLNQ

-1774 SPYLAVNSSAAAAAA
+1774 GSAYLAVNSTAAAATA
-1789 AGAEALAVGPQASA
+1789 AGAEAVAVGPQASA
-1803 AGASAVAVGNGA
+1803 AGANSVAVGNGA
-1815 NASADNSVALG
+1815 SASAGNSVALG

-1851 AGEVSVGSSGSE
+1851 AGEVSVGSTGSE

-1869 ADGSDDHDATNVGQ
+1869 ADGSDTYDATNVGQ
-1883 LKNGVNYAIDQSKAY
+1883 LKNGVNYAIDESKKY

-1913 RANNSNNLADPAATG
+1913 RANNTNNLADPSASG

-1981 ERQVVNVADGTQATD
+1981 ERQVVNVADGSQATD

-2009 TIRYDTTVNGATNFN
+2009 TIRYDTTVNGATNYN
-2024 SVTLGSSTSG
+2024 SVTLGSTNSG

-2082 RRTDNRASAGIASA
+2082 RKTDNRASAGIASA
-2096 MATASLPQPSEAG
+2096 MATAALPQPSEAG
-2109 RSMASFAAGSYN
+2109 RSMASVAAGSYN
-2121 GESGVAVGLSGV
+2121 GESGVAVGISGV

>member
-26 DSGGTASRDPR
+26 DSGGSAARDPR
-37 TSLLTPSALA
+37 SALLMPTALA

-55 SGPASATESNQS
+55 SGHAGASESNQS
-67 LRDLQALAAKYTQT
+67 LRDLQALAAKYAQPM
-81 LPVKVDAEVALAAA
+81 PVKVDAEVALAAA
-95 ARQAQATPAISA
+95 SRQAQSTTAISA
-107 DTRVGLQLSTA
+107 DARVGLQLSTNA
-118 SLPLVHEVLPAA
+118 LPVVRDVLPAT
-130 VQVKLGANASPQ
+130 VQVKLDANTAPKQ
-142 HVPTPALAADVR
+142 VAVPALAADVR
-154 AQLGIG
+154 ANVGLGHAASNVAKID
-160 AGTQVDTSLAANVS
+160 ASLAANVAP
-174 SGSAS
+174 SAHG
-179 PLGLTAD
+179 PLGVAAD
-186 AKAKARVG
+186 AQAKARVG
-194 IAGAPVAS
+194 VTGTQVAS
-202 VGAGAK
+202 IDTGAK
-208 AAAGITTS
+208 AAVAVAGAS
-216 SQGLSGLKAG
+216 AGSLPGLKASVDG
-226 IDGNADSHLAIA
+226 KVDSQLKLAGHQIDGQ
-238 GHRIEGQG
+238 GQV
-246 KASATAAVSLPAK
+246 KATAAVTLPAK
-259 EELPGETD
+259 EELPGETH

-273 AFDAGVAGKVRVQG
+273 AFDTGVAGKVRVQA
-287 PGGQDVVADRN
+287 PDGQEVVADRN
-298 LKLAGRTVV
+298 LKLAGQATVAAQN
-307 SAQASTLG
+307 SALG
-315 LGGLHHGALGD
+315 VGGL
-326 LGGAVGGVVHGVVG
+326 VGGVV
-340 TVGSAAGE
+340 
-348 TLHETVGTVG
+348 
-358 SAVGGTLH
+358 
-366 NTVGAVGG
+366 
-374 TLHGAAGTVG
+374 GAAG
-384 GAVGGVVHDV
+384 
-394 VGTVGSAVGGTLH
+394 
-407 ETVGAVGGAVS
+407 
-418 GVLNGTVGTVGGAV
+418 
-432 GGTLH
+432 
-437 NTVGAVGGTLHGAV
+437 
-451 GTVGSAVGGV
+451 
-461 LNGTVGNVG
+461 
-470 GSLGDTLNNTVG
+470 G

-493 TVGGAVGGAL
+493 NTVGAVGGAL
-503 NGTVGTI
+503 H
-510 GSAVGGALNGTVGA
+510 
-524 VGGVL
+524 
-529 DGTVGTVGG
+529 GTVGTVGG
-538 AVGGALNGTVGTV
+538 AVGSTLNGAVGTVGGAVSGALNGTVGSV
-551 DSAVGG
+551 GSAVGG
-557 ALNGT
+557 TLNGAVGT
-562 VGAVGGVLDGT
+562 VGAVG
-573 VGTVGGAV
+573 
-581 GGALNGTVGTIGSAV
+581 
-596 GGALNG
+596 
-602 TVGAVGGVLDGT
+602 
-614 VGTVG
+614 
-619 SAVGGA
+619 
-625 LNGTVGAVGGVLD
+625 
-638 GTVGT
+638 
-643 VGGAVGGALNGTVG
+643 
-657 TVGSAVGS
+657 
-665 ALNGTVGAVGGVL
+665 
-678 DGTSGTV
+678 
-685 GGAVGGALNGTVGA
+685 
-699 VGGVL
+699 
-704 DGTVGTV
+704 GTV
-711 GGALNGTVGTVGSAV
+711 GGALNGTVGSVGSAV

-731 GTVGAVG
+731 GAVGTVGAVG
-738 GVLDG
+738 
-743 TVGTVGGALN
+743 GTVGGALN
-753 GTVGTVGSA
+753 GTVGSVGST
-762 VGGALNGT
+762 VGGALNGAVGT
-770 VGAVGGVLDGTVG
+770 VGAVGG

-792 VGTVG
+792 VGSVG

-804 NGTVGAV
+804 NGAVGTLGAV
-811 GGVLDGTVGTV
+811 GGT
-822 GGAVGGALNGT
+822 VGGALNGT
-833 VGTVGS
+833 VGSVGS

-844 LNGTVGAVGGVLD
+844 LNGAV
-857 GTVGAVGGAVGGVLN
+857 GTVGAVGGTVGGALN
-872 GTVGTVGSAVG
+872 GTVGSVGSAVGGTLNGAVGTVGAVGGTVGGALNGTVGSVGSAVG
-883 GALNGTVGAVGGAV
+883 GALNGAV
-897 GGVLNGTVGAVGG
+897 GTVGAVGG
-910 AVGGVLNGTV
+910 TVGGALDGTVGSVGSAVGGTLNNTVGAVGNTVGGVLNGAT
-920 GTIGGAVGGALNN
+920 GGSTGGLGGLLGN
-933 TVGSV
+933 TLGSV
-938 GSVVGGLLGG
+938 GS
-948 GSTTPGSGL
+948 
-957 DGVLTG
+957 
-963 TLGNVGGAVGNL
+963 AVGNL
-975 LEGNLNGTVNN
+975 LNGNLNGTIGN
-986 LGGAVGGLV
+986 LGSAVGGLV
-995 GGTLGGLGLTQPSA
+995 GGTLSGLGLTKPSA
-1009 IPPDSPKAP
+1009 IPPTSPKAP

-1043 PTTSSLFGGDGY
+1043 PTTTSLFGGNGY
-1055 LHNGNLKL
+1055 LSNGNLKL

-1069 QAYSTVNVLGL
+1069 QTYSTVNVLGL

-1093 GLGGAVTG
+1093 GLGGAATG

-1132 LLPTDSPAWAAKC
+1132 LLPKDSPAWAAKC

-1190 PKVDANVAFPGA
+1190 PKVDANVAFPGD
-1202 GPNDPT
+1202 GVNDPS

-1273 GLTAAQVSAG
+1273 GLTAPQVSAG

-1290 NGGERQITNLAA
+1290 GGGERQITNVAA

-1308 AVNVAQLKGA
+1308 AVNVVQLKGA
-1318 ISLIDDVSAGAV
+1318 ISLINDVAAAAV
-1330 MYDVDGA
+1330 TYDLDGA
-1337 GNPDYRRVTLGNGT
+1337 GNPNYRRVTLGAGT
-1351 GTTTIGNLAAGA
+1351 GTTTIGNLAGGA

-1374 GQLATTNA
+1374 GQLAATNA
-1382 AIAGFFGGITA
+1382 AIASFFGGRAA
-1393 FDPVSGAFTAPLF
+1393 FDPASGAFTAPLF

-1412 TDGAIAQGLY
+1412 TGGAIAKGLY
-1422 NNATDAFDAVDGSL
+1422 DNATDAFAAVDGSL

-1442 INDIRNGGTKYLRVN
+1442 ITDIRNGGTKYLRVN
-1457 STGVEAVAT
+1457 STGTEALAT
-1466 GADSIAV
+1466 GTDSIAV

-1479 TAANA
+1479 TAANS

-1504 GAERQVTNL
+1504 GAERQVTNM
-1513 AAGTAATDAVNLGQL
+1513 AAGTAATDAVNVGQL
-1528 QASEEGALRYDLNG
+1528 QASEQGALRYDLNG
-1542 DGSVNYASATLGQGG
+1542 DGSVNYASATLGQTG

-1565 GPGQVSATST
+1565 GPGQVSATSS

-1599 VNAAGVLTAPTY
+1599 VNASGVLTAPTY
-1611 TINNIAANGTISQ
+1611 SINNVAANGTVTK

-1646 QTDDIDKRAVK
+1646 QTGEIDKLAVK
-1657 YDVDGSGNVVNT
+1657 YDVDGSGNVLNS
-1669 VTLSGTGTGAV
+1669 VTLTGTGTGAV
-1680 KVTNVAAGS
+1680 KITNVAAGS

-1710 ASYFG
+1710 ANYFG
-1715 GSTAF
+1715 GTTAYN
-1720 DGTTNLWTAPS
+1720 GTTNVWTAPK

-1737 ATDGTLTANDYSN
+1737 ATDGTFTSGDYNN
-1750 VTAAFSAVDGSL
+1750 VTAAFTAVDGSL
-1762 RVLNQ
+1762 KVLNQ

-1774 SPYLAVNSSAAAAAA
+1774 GSAYLAVNSTAAAATA
-1789 AGAEALAVGPQASA
+1789 AGAEAVAVGPQASA
-1803 AGASAVAVGNGA
+1803 AGANSVAVGNGA
-1815 NASADNSVALG
+1815 SSSAGNSVALG

-1883 LKNGVNYAIDQSKAY
+1883 LKNGVNYAIDQSKSY

-1913 RANNSNNLADPAATG
+1913 RANNTNNLADPSASG

-1971 NTVSVGASGA
+1971 NTVSVGAAGA
-1981 ERQVVNVADGTQATD
+1981 ERQVVNVADGSQATD

-2009 TIRYDTTVNGATNFN
+2009 TIRYDTTTNGATNYN
-2024 SVTLGSSTSG
+2024 SVTLGGTGSG

-2082 RRTDNRASAGIASA
+2082 RKTDNRASAGIASA
-2096 MATASLPQPSEAG
+2096 MATAALPQPSEAG
-2109 RSMASFAAGSYN
+2109 RSMASVAAGSYN
-2121 GESGVAVGLSGV
+2121 GESGVAVGISGV

>member
-26 DSGGTASRDPR
+26 DSGGGAASDPR
-37 TSLLTPSALA
+37 AFLLMPTALA
-47 LALLCVLA
+47 LALLCALA
-55 SGPASATESNQS
+55 SGHAGASETNQS
-67 LRDLQALAAKYTQT
+67 LRDLQALAAKYAQPM
-81 LPVKVDAEVALAAA
+81 PVKVDAEVALAAA
-95 ARQAQATPAISA
+95 ARQAQSSPAISA
-107 DTRVGLQLSTA
+107 DARLGLQLNTT
-118 SLPLVHEVLPAA
+118 SLPVVRDVLPAA
-130 VQVKLGANASPQ
+130 VQVKLAANTTPKQVA
-142 HVPTPALAADVR
+142 VPALAADVR
-154 AQLGIG
+154 ATVGLGNTAIK
-160 AGTQVDTSLAANVS
+160 AAQVDASLAAHVAP
-174 SGSAS
+174 GAQA
-179 PLGLTAD
+179 PLGVAAD
-186 AKAKARVG
+186 ARARAKVG
-194 IAGAPVAS
+194 IAGHQVAS
-202 VGAGAK
+202 IDSGAQ
-208 AAAGITTS
+208 AAAG
-216 SQGLSGLKAG
+216 LSGSSLKASV
-226 IDGNADSHLAIA
+226 DGDTDAHLAVA
-238 GHRIEGQG
+238 GHHIEGQG
-246 KASATAAVSLPAK
+246 QARATAAVTLPAK
-259 EELPGETD
+259 EELPGDTH
-267 DRAITA
+267 DRAISA
-273 AFDAGVAGKVRVQG
+273 AFDAGAAGKVRVQA
-287 PGGQDVVADRN
+287 PDGQEVVADRN
-298 LKLAGRTVV
+298 LKLAGQATVAAQH
-307 SAQASTLG
+307 SALG
-315 LGGLHHGALGD
+315 VGGLV
-326 LGGAVGGVVHGVVG
+326 GGAVD
-340 TVGSAAGE
+340 
-348 TLHETVGTVG
+348 
-358 SAVGGTLH
+358 
-366 NTVGAVGG
+366 AVGG
-374 TLHGAAGTVG
+374 TLHGAAG
-384 GAVGGVVHDV
+384 AVGS
-394 VGTVGSAVGGTLH
+394 T
-407 ETVGAVGGAVS
+407 
-418 GVLNGTVGTVGGAV
+418 
-432 GGTLH
+432 
-437 NTVGAVGGTLHGAV
+437 
-451 GTVGSAVGGV
+451 
-461 LNGTVGNVG
+461 
-470 GSLGDTLNNTVG
+470 
-482 AVGGVLDGTVG
+482 
-493 TVGGAVGGAL
+493 VGGAL
-503 NGTVGTI
+503 N
-510 GSAVGGALNGTVGA
+510 
-524 VGGVL
+524 
-529 DGTVGTVGG
+529 
-538 AVGGALNGTVGTV
+538 
-551 DSAVGG
+551 
-557 ALNGT
+557 
-562 VGAVGGVLDGT
+562 
-573 VGTVGGAV
+573 
-581 GGALNGTVGTIGSAV
+581 
-596 GGALNG
+596 
-602 TVGAVGGVLDGT
+602 
-614 VGTVG
+614 
-619 SAVGGA
+619 
-625 LNGTVGAVGGVLD
+625 

-657 TVGSAVGS
+657 TVGGAVGG
-665 ALNGTVGAVGGVL
+665 ALNGTVGAVGGAVG
-678 DGTSGTV
+678 GTLNNTVGVVGGAVGGALNGTVGTVGGAVSGALNNTVGAVGGAVGGALNGTVGQVGSAVGGTLNNTVGAVGGAVGGALNGTVGQVGSAVGGTLNNTVGAVGGAVGGALNGTVGTV
-685 GGAVGGALNGTVGA
+685 GGAVGGALNGTVGTVGGAVSGALNGTVGQVGGA
-699 VGGVL
+699 VGGTL
-704 DGTVGTV
+704 NNTVGAVGGAV

-731 GTVGAVG
+731 NSVGAVG
-738 GVLDG
+738 GA
-743 TVGTVGGALN
+743 VGSALN

-762 VGGALNGT
+762 VGGALNG
-770 VGAVGGVLDGTVG
+770 AVGQVG
-783 TVGGALNGT
+783 GAVGGALNGT

-797 SAVGGAL
+797 GAVGGAL
-804 NGTVGAV
+804 NGTVGQVGGAV
-811 GGVLDGTVGTV
+811 GGTLNNTV
-822 GGAVGGALNGT
+822 GAVGGALNGT

-844 LNGTVGAVGGVLD
+844 LNGTVGQVGSAVGGTLSN
-857 GTVGAVGGAVGGVLN
+857 TVGTVGGAVGGILN
-872 GTVGTVGSAVG
+872 GTTGSPGTGLGGVLGSTLGNVGSAVG
-883 GALNGTVGAVGGAV
+883 
-897 GGVLNGTVGAVGG
+897 
-910 AVGGVLNGTV
+910 
-920 GTIGGAVGGALNN
+920 
-933 TVGSV
+933 
-938 GSVVGGLLGG
+938 
-948 GSTTPGSGL
+948 
-957 DGVLTG
+957 
-963 TLGNVGGAVGNL
+963 NL
-975 LEGNLNGTVNN
+975 LNGNLNGTVGN
-986 LGGAVGGLV
+986 LGSAVGGLV
-995 GGTLGGLGLTQPSA
+995 GGTLGSLGLTQPSA
-1009 IPPDSPKAP
+1009 IPPTSPKAP

-1043 PTTSSLFGGDGY
+1043 PTTTSLFGGNGY
-1055 LHNGNLKL
+1055 LSNGNLKL

-1069 QAYSTVNVLGL
+1069 QTYSTVNVLGL

-1093 GLGGAVTG
+1093 GLGGAATG

-1190 PKVDANVAFPGA
+1190 PKVDANVAFPGD
-1202 GPNDPT
+1202 GVNDPS

-1237 GQTLLGAEATSNQA
+1237 GQTLLGAESTSNQA

-1273 GLTAAQVSAG
+1273 GLTAPQVSAG

-1290 NGGERQITNLAA
+1290 GGGERQITNVAA
-1302 GSANTD
+1302 GSGNTD

-1318 ISLIDDVSAGAV
+1318 ISLINGVADAAVTYDLDAG
-1330 MYDVDGA
+1330 
-1337 GNPDYRRVTLGNGT
+1337 GNPNYRRVTLGAGT

-1374 GQLATTNA
+1374 GQLAATNS
-1382 AIAGFFGGITA
+1382 AIASFFGGRAA
-1393 FDPVSGAFTAPLF
+1393 FDPASGIFTAPLF

-1412 TDGAIAQGLY
+1412 TTGAIAQGLY
-1422 NNATDAFDAVDGSL
+1422 TNATDAFAAVDGSL

-1442 INDIRNGGTKYLRVN
+1442 ITDIRNGGTKYLRVN
-1457 STGVEAVAT
+1457 STGTEAVAS

-1479 TAANA
+1479 TAANS

-1489 GSLADRANSVSIGAA
+1489 GSLADRANTVSIGAA
-1504 GAERQVTNL
+1504 GAERQVINV
-1513 AAGTAATDAVNLGQL
+1513 AAGTAATDAVNVGQL
-1528 QASEEGALRYDLNG
+1528 QASEQGALRYDLNA
-1542 DGSVNYASATLGQGG
+1542 DGSVNYASATLGQAG

-1565 GPGQVSATST
+1565 GPGQVSATSS

-1599 VNAAGVLTAPTY
+1599 VSASGVLTAPTY
-1611 TINNIAANGTISQ
+1611 SINNVAANGTVTK

-1646 QTDDIDKRAVK
+1646 QTGEIDKLAVK
-1657 YDVDGSGNVVNT
+1657 YDVDGSGNVLNS
-1669 VTLSGTGTGAV
+1669 VTLAGTGTGAV
-1680 KVTNVAAGS
+1680 KITNVAAGS

-1704 STNSTI
+1704 STHSTI
-1710 ASYFG
+1710 ANYFG
-1715 GSTAF
+1715 GTTAYN
-1720 DGTTNLWTAPS
+1720 GTTNAWTAPT

-1737 ATDGTLTANDYSN
+1737 ATDGTFTSGDYNN
-1750 VTAAFSAVDGSL
+1750 VTAAFTAVDGSL
-1762 RVLNQ
+1762 KVLNQ

-1774 SPYLAVNSSAAAAAA
+1774 GSAYLAVNSTAAAATA
-1789 AGAEALAVGPQASA
+1789 AGAEAVAVGPQASA
-1803 AGASAVAVGNGA
+1803 AGANSVAVGNGA
-1815 NASADNSVALG
+1815 SSSAGNSVALG

-1869 ADGSDDHDATNVGQ
+1869 ADGSDTYDATNVGQ
-1883 LKNGVNYAIDQSKAY
+1883 LKNGVNYAIDESKKY

-1913 RANNSNNLADPAATG
+1913 RANNTNNLADPSASG

-1981 ERQVVNVADGTQATD
+1981 ERQVVNVADGSQATD

-2009 TIRYDTTVNGATNFN
+2009 TIRYDTTVNGATNYN
-2024 SVTLGSSTSG
+2024 SVTLGSTSSG

-2082 RRTDNRASAGIASA
+2082 RKTDNRASAGIASA
-2096 MATASLPQPSEAG
+2096 MATAALPQPSEAG
-2109 RSMASFAAGSYN
+2109 RSMASIAAGSYN
-2121 GESGVAVGLSGV
+2121 GESGVALGISGV

>member
-26 DSGGTASRDPR
+26 DSGGGAARDPR
-37 TSLLTPSALA
+37 AFLLMPTALA
-47 LALLCVLA
+47 LALLCALA
-55 SGPASATESNQS
+55 SGHAGASETNQS
-67 LRDLQALAAKYTQT
+67 LRDLQALAAKYAQPM
-81 LPVKVDAEVALAAA
+81 PVKVDAEVALAAA
-95 ARQAQATPAISA
+95 ARQAQSSPAISA
-107 DTRVGLQLSTA
+107 DARLGLQLNTT
-118 SLPLVHEVLPAA
+118 SLPVVRDVLPAA
-130 VQVKLGANASPQ
+130 VQVQLAANTTPKQVA
-142 HVPTPALAADVR
+142 VPALAADVR
-154 AQLGIG
+154 ATVGLGNTAIK
-160 AGTQVDTSLAANVS
+160 AAQVDASLAAHVAP
-174 SGSAS
+174 GAQA
-179 PLGLTAD
+179 PLGVAAD
-186 AKAKARVG
+186 ARARAKVG
-194 IAGAPVAS
+194 IAGHQVAS
-202 VGAGAK
+202 IDSGAR
-208 AAAGITTS
+208 AAAG
-216 SQGLSGLKAG
+216 LSGSSLKASV
-226 IDGNADSHLAIA
+226 DGDTDAHLAVA
-238 GHRIEGQG
+238 GHHIEGQG
-246 KASATAAVSLPAK
+246 QARATAAVTLPAK
-259 EELPGETD
+259 EELPGDTH
-267 DRAITA
+267 DRAISA
-273 AFDAGVAGKVRVQG
+273 AFDAGAAGKVRVQA
-287 PGGQDVVADRN
+287 PDGQEVVADRN
-298 LKLAGRTVV
+298 LKLAGQATVAAQH
-307 SAQASTLG
+307 SALG
-315 LGGLHHGALGD
+315 VGGLV
-326 LGGAVGGVVHGVVG
+326 GGAVD
-340 TVGSAAGE
+340 
-348 TLHETVGTVG
+348 
-358 SAVGGTLH
+358 
-366 NTVGAVGG
+366 AVGG
-374 TLHGAAGTVG
+374 TLHGAAG
-384 GAVGGVVHDV
+384 AVGS
-394 VGTVGSAVGGTLH
+394 T
-407 ETVGAVGGAVS
+407 
-418 GVLNGTVGTVGGAV
+418 
-432 GGTLH
+432 
-437 NTVGAVGGTLHGAV
+437 
-451 GTVGSAVGGV
+451 
-461 LNGTVGNVG
+461 
-470 GSLGDTLNNTVG
+470 
-482 AVGGVLDGTVG
+482 
-493 TVGGAVGGAL
+493 VGGAL
-503 NGTVGTI
+503 N
-510 GSAVGGALNGTVGA
+510 
-524 VGGVL
+524 
-529 DGTVGTVGG
+529 DTVGTVGG

-551 DSAVGG
+551 GGAVGG

-562 VGAVGGVLDGT
+562 VGAVGGAVGGT
-573 VGTVGGAV
+573 LNNAVGAVGGAV
-581 GGALNGTVGTIGSAV
+581 GGALN
-596 GGALNG
+596 
-602 TVGAVGGVLDGT
+602 
-614 VGTVG
+614 
-619 SAVGGA
+619 
-625 LNGTVGAVGGVLD
+625 

-657 TVGSAVGS
+657 TVG
-665 ALNGTVGAVGGVL
+665 
-678 DGTSGTV
+678 
-685 GGAVGGALNGTVGA
+685 GAVGGALNGTVGA
-699 VGGVL
+699 VGGAVGGTL
-704 DGTVGTV
+704 NNTVGVVGGAV
-711 GGALNGTVGTVGSAV
+711 GGALNGTAGTVGGAVSGALNNTVGAVGGAV

-731 GTVGAVG
+731 GTVGQ
-738 GVLDG
+738 
-743 TVGTVGGALN
+743 
-753 GTVGTVGSA
+753 VGSA
-762 VGGALNGT
+762 VGGTLNNT
-770 VGAVGGVLDGTVG
+770 VGAVGG
-783 TVGGALNGT
+783 
-792 VGTVG
+792 
-797 SAVGGAL
+797 AVGGAL
-804 NGTVGAV
+804 N
-811 GGVLDGTVGTV
+811 GTVGTV

-844 LNGTVGAVGGVLD
+844 LNGTVGQVGSAVGGTLNN
-857 GTVGAVGGAVGGVLN
+857 TVGAVGGAVGGALNGTVGSAVGGALNNTVGAVGGAVGSALN

-883 GALNGTVGAVGGAV
+883 GALNGTVGQV
-897 GGVLNGTVGAVGG
+897 
-910 AVGGVLNGTV
+910 
-920 GTIGGAVGGALNN
+920 GGAVGGALNGTVGTVGGAVGGTLNN
-933 TVGSV
+933 TVGAVGGALNGTVGTV
-938 GSVVGGLLGG
+938 GSAVGGALNGTVGQVGGAVGGILNGTTGSPGTGLGG
-948 GSTTPGSGL
+948 VLGS
-957 DGVLTG
+957 
-963 TLGNVGGAVGNL
+963 TLGNVGSAVGNL
-975 LEGNLNGTVNN
+975 LNGNLNGTVGN
-986 LGGAVGGLV
+986 LGSAVGGLV

-1009 IPPDSPKAP
+1009 IPPTSPKAP

-1043 PTTSSLFGGDGY
+1043 PTTTSLFGGNGY
-1055 LHNGNLKL
+1055 LSNGNLKL

-1069 QAYSTVNVLGL
+1069 QTYSTVNVLGL

-1093 GLGGAVTG
+1093 GLGGAATG

-1132 LLPTDSPAWAAKC
+1132 LLPKDSPAWAAKC

-1190 PKVDANVAFPGA
+1190 PKVDANVAFPGD
-1202 GPNDPT
+1202 GVNDPS

-1237 GQTLLGAEATSNQA
+1237 GQTLLGAESTSNQA

-1273 GLTAAQVSAG
+1273 GLTAPQVSAG

-1290 NGGERQITNLAA
+1290 GGGERQITNVAA
-1302 GSANTD
+1302 GSGNTD

-1318 ISLIDDVSAGAV
+1318 ISLINGVADAAVTYDLDAG
-1330 MYDVDGA
+1330 
-1337 GNPDYRRVTLGNGT
+1337 GNPNYRRVTLGAGT

-1374 GQLATTNA
+1374 GQLAATNS
-1382 AIAGFFGGITA
+1382 AIASFFGGRAA
-1393 FDPVSGAFTAPLF
+1393 FDPASGIFTAPLF

-1412 TDGAIAQGLY
+1412 TTGAIAQGLY
-1422 NNATDAFDAVDGSL
+1422 TNATDAFAAVDGSL

-1442 INDIRNGGTKYLRVN
+1442 ITDIRNGGTKYLRVN
-1457 STGVEAVAT
+1457 STGTEAVAS

-1479 TAANA
+1479 TAANS

-1489 GSLADRANSVSIGAA
+1489 GSLADRANTVSIGAA
-1504 GAERQVTNL
+1504 GAERQVINV
-1513 AAGTAATDAVNLGQL
+1513 AAGTAATDAVNVGQL
-1528 QASEEGALRYDLNG
+1528 QASEQGALRYDLNA
-1542 DGSVNYASATLGQGG
+1542 DGSVNYASATLGQAG

-1565 GPGQVSATST
+1565 GPGQVSATSS

-1599 VNAAGVLTAPTY
+1599 VSASGVLTAPTY
-1611 TINNIAANGTISQ
+1611 SINNVAANGTVTK

-1646 QTDDIDKRAVK
+1646 QTGEIDKLAVK
-1657 YDVDGSGNVVNT
+1657 YDVDGSGNVLNS
-1669 VTLSGTGTGAV
+1669 VTLTGTGTGAV
-1680 KVTNVAAGS
+1680 KITNVAAGS

-1704 STNSTI
+1704 STHSTI
-1710 ASYFG
+1710 ANYFG
-1715 GSTAF
+1715 GTTAYN
-1720 DGTTNLWTAPS
+1720 GTTNAWTAPT

-1737 ATDGTLTANDYSN
+1737 ATDGTFTSGDYNN
-1750 VTAAFSAVDGSL
+1750 VTAAFTAVDGSL
-1762 RVLNQ
+1762 KVLNQ

-1774 SPYLAVNSSAAAAAA
+1774 GSAYLAVNSTAAAATA
-1789 AGAEALAVGPQASA
+1789 AGAEAVAVGPQASA
-1803 AGASAVAVGNGA
+1803 AGANSVAVGNGA
-1815 NASADNSVALG
+1815 SSSAGNSVALG

-1869 ADGSDDHDATNVGQ
+1869 ADGSDTYDATNVGQ
-1883 LKNGVNYAIDQSKAY
+1883 LKNGVNYAIDESKKY

-1913 RANNSNNLADPAATG
+1913 RANNTNNLADPSASG

-1981 ERQVVNVADGTQATD
+1981 ERQVVNVADGSQATD

-2009 TIRYDTTVNGATNFN
+2009 TIRYDTTVNGATNYN
-2024 SVTLGSSTSG
+2024 SVTLGSTSSG

-2082 RRTDNRASAGIASA
+2082 RKTDNRASAGIASA
-2096 MATASLPQPSEAG
+2096 MATAALPQPSEAG
-2109 RSMASFAAGSYN
+2109 RSMASIAAGSYN
-2121 GESGVAVGLSGV
+2121 GESGVALGISGV